1 MDPSFS
7 GFKQE
12 VAFIMYV
19 LLESIYEKIY
29 RRIRAARYSKT
40 LLFERL
46 ARDTPD
52 AFFCVVR
59 GSISMMWMDCK
70 RHTNCI
76 LAK

>member
-40 LLFERL
+40 LLFEWL
-46 ARDTPD
+46 AWDAAD
-52 AFFCVVR
+52 AFFVLLEV
-59 GSISMMWMDCK
+59 GS
-70 RHTNCI
+70 
-76 LAK
+76 L